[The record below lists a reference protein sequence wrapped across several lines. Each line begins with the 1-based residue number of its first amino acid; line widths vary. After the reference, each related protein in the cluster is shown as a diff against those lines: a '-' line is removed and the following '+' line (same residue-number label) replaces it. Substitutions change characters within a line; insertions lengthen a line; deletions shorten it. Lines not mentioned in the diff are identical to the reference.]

1 MLSALFFILPSVIE
15 FVVQTYT
22 YLAIYQNKTEASYAV
37 FDKKKHAINKAGEIF
52 FKKNKVKP
60 TGQVEIHKNW
70 DLFEHTQK
78 KS

>member
-1 MLSALFFILPSVIE
+1 MLFL
-15 FVVQTYT
+15 T
-22 YLAIYQNKTEASYAV
+22 
-37 FDKKKHAINKAGEIF
+37 KKHTINKAGEIF
-52 FKKNKVKP
+52 FRKNKVKP